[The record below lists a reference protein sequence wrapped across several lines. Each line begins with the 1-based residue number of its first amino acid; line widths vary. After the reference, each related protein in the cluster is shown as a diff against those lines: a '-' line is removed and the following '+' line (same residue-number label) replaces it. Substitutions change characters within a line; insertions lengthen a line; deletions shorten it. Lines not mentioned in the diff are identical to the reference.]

1 MLLEKELVHGKE
13 KLYFALVVIA
23 SVVIYLAL
31 LISIVGII
39 FLAVGVLIYWL
50 LHTYSLS
57 SIRKNGVRLSEYQF
71 PEFYAKA
78 TLLANEMGMDKVP
91 NIYVVQSGG
100 ILNAFATKFGFKNM
114 VVLYSDIFA
123 LIEDGAEDEVLF
135 ILAHEFAHV
144 KRRHIGYS
152 WLLMPGLSIPFLS
165 SAYSRACEF
174 TCDRYGAAYTKSYEG
189 AKNALTILAVGPQ
202 LYQKVNKA
210 AFVQQINEENGAFSW
225 IDEITSTHPNLPRR
239 IHAIDT
245 YFNRE
250 NAQFVKSNVRGIVTG
265 LLLFVLF
272 CAAIIAGS
280 VVVTNKLDDWVN
292 ELDPFVDLDDVGL
305 YNTDLYNTD
314 SMNDLMLAVIDGN
327 LDDITSIANDSSQLY
342 EVNDEGYTAL
352 HLAVLEDNIEALEIL
367 LQAGSPTDTVD
378 VYSYMPLMDAVYY
391 NSKEAVEILLQYG
404 ASPEAIEA
412 ALIIAADDENK
423 ELIDLL
429 MSYQ

>member
-1 MLLEKELVHGKE
+1 LLLEKELVHGKE

-39 FLAVGVLIYWL
+39 FLAVGIIIYWL
-50 LHTYSLS
+50 LHTYSLT

-78 TLLANEMGMDKVP
+78 TQLANEMGMDKVP

-100 ILNAFATKFGFKNM
+100 LLNAFATKFGFKNM

-123 LIEDGAEDEVLF
+123 LIEEGAEDEVLF

-202 LYQKVNKA
+202 LYQKVNKE

-250 NAQFVKSNVRGIVTG
+250 NAQFVKSNVRGMVTG

-272 CAAIIAGS
+272 CAAVIAGS
-280 VVVTNKLDDWVN
+280 VVVANKLDDWAN
-292 ELDPFVDLDDVGL
+292 ELDPFADIDEVG
-305 YNTDLYNTD
+305 LYNTD
-314 SMNDLMLAVIDGN
+314 SMNDLMLAVMEGN
-327 LDDITSIANDSSQLY
+327 IDDITSLANDSSQLY

-352 HLAVLEDNIEALEIL
+352 HLAVLQQNVEALEIL
-367 LQAGSPTDTVD
+367 LQAGSPTETIDL
-378 VYSYMPLMDAVYY
+378 VYSYTPLMDAVYF
-391 NSKEAVEILLQYG
+391 NDIASTELLLQYG
-404 ASPEAIEA
+404 TSQEVIDA
-412 ALIIAADDENK
+412 ALPLAEENDNI
-423 ELIDLL
+423 ELINLL
-429 MSYQ
+429 NNYLE

>member
-31 LISIVGII
+31 LISIVGIL
-39 FLAVGVLIYWL
+39 FLAVGIIIYWL
-50 LHTYSLS
+50 LHTYSLT

-78 TLLANEMGMDKVP
+78 TQLANEMGMDKVP

-100 ILNAFATKFGFKNM
+100 LLNAFATKFGFKNM

-123 LIEDGAEDEVLF
+123 LIEEGAEDEVLF

-202 LYQKVNKA
+202 LYQKVNKE

-250 NAQFVKSNVRGIVTG
+250 NAQFVKSNVRGMVTG

-272 CAAIIAGS
+272 CAAVIAGS
-280 VVVTNKLDDWVN
+280 VVVANKLDDWAN
-292 ELDPFVDLDDVGL
+292 ELDPFADIDEVG
-305 YNTDLYNTD
+305 LYNTD
-314 SMNDLMLAVIDGN
+314 SMNDLMLAVMEGN
-327 LDDITSIANDSSQLY
+327 IDDITSLANDSSQLY

-352 HLAVLEDNIEALEIL
+352 HLAVLQQNVEALEIL
-367 LQAGSPTDTVD
+367 LQAGSPTETIDL
-378 VYSYMPLMDAVYY
+378 VYSYTPLMDAVYF
-391 NSKEAVEILLQYG
+391 NDIASTELLLQYG
-404 ASPEAIEA
+404 TSQEVIDA
-412 ALIIAADDENK
+412 ALPLAEENDNI
-423 ELIDLL
+423 ELINLL
-429 MSYQ
+429 NNYLE

>member
-1 MLLEKELVHGKE
+1 MLLEKELVHEKE

-31 LISIVGII
+31 LISIVGIL
-39 FLAVGVLIYWL
+39 FLAVGIIIYWL

-78 TLLANEMGMDKVP
+78 TRLANEMGMDKVP

-100 ILNAFATKFGFKNM
+100 LLNAFATKFGFKNM

-123 LIEDGAEDEVLF
+123 LIEEGAEDEVLF

-202 LYQKVNKA
+202 LYQKVNKE

-250 NAQFVKSNVRGIVTG
+250 NAQFVKSNVRGMVTG

-280 VVVTNKLDDWVN
+280 VVVANKLDDWAN
-292 ELDPFVDLDDVGL
+292 ELDPFADIDEVG
-305 YNTDLYNTD
+305 LYNTD
-314 SMNDLMLAVIDGN
+314 SMNDLMLAVMEGN
-327 LDDITSIANDSSQLY
+327 IDDITSLANDSSQLY

-352 HLAVLEDNIEALEIL
+352 HLAVLQQNVEALEIL
-367 LQAGSPTDTVD
+367 LQAGSPTETIDL
-378 VYSYMPLMDAVYY
+378 VYSYTPLMDAVYF
-391 NSKEAVEILLQYG
+391 NDIASTELLLQYG
-404 ASPEAIEA
+404 TSQEVIDA
-412 ALIIAADDENK
+412 ALPLAEENDNI
-423 ELIDLL
+423 ELINLL
-429 MSYQ
+429 NNYLE

>member
-1 MLLEKELVHGKE
+1 MLLEKELVHEKE
-13 KLYFALVVIA
+13 KLYFLLVVIS
-23 SVVIYLAL
+23 SVVVYLAL

-39 FLAVGVLIYWL
+39 FLTVGIIIYWL

-57 SIRKNGVRLSEYQF
+57 AIRKNGVRLSEYQF
-71 PEFYAKA
+71 PEFYEKAK
-78 TLLANEMGMDKVP
+78 LLANDMGMDKVP

-114 VVLYSDIFA
+114 VVLFSDIFA

-174 TCDRYGAAYTKSYEG
+174 TCDRYGAAYTNSYEG

-239 IHAIDT
+239 IHALDT

-250 NAQFVKSNVRGIVTG
+250 NAQFVKANVRGMVLG
-265 LLLFVLF
+265 LFLFVLLYIAIV
-272 CAAIIAGS
+272 AAS
-280 VVVTNKLDDWVN
+280 VAVLYIVDEWAN
-292 ELDPFVDLDDVGL
+292 ELDPFADVEL
-305 YNTDLYNTD
+305 YNTE

-327 LDDITSIANDSSQLY
+327 IDDITSLANNTSQLY

-352 HLAVLEDNIEALEIL
+352 HLAVLEDNIEVLEIL

-412 ALIIAADDENK
+412 ALIIAIDDENK